1 MPSRLIRD
9 GLIESEA
16 VLSLP
21 VEARWLYV
29 TILLIADDVGL
40 FEATEFHLARKA
52 DLSRPVIG
60 KLLPMLVDADLVR
73 LYQGPGMRQ
82 LGFIPRFRQR
92 LQIQRTKLPAPPPSL
107 YADDEDAVK
116 KFNDLAAKKAVD
128 NGDSPRSTV
137 GQPPEPNQN
146 LTEPEP
152 KKTKKS
158 SSRGEYSEQFEAA
171 WSAYPA
177 RPGASKAASWRAWS
191 ARLKQGVQAELMI
204 DGVKRY
210 AAWCAAT
217 KKDPEYI
224 KQPATFFGPD
234 DHFRAD
240 WSIQGTKRPSVGST
254 AGMNYKDGFG
264 EDGTIL

>member
-1 MPSRLIRD
+1 MANRLIRD

-29 TILLIADDVGL
+29 TVLLSADDVGL

-52 DLSRPVIG
+52 DLNRPLVG
-60 KLLPMLVDADLVR
+60 KLLQMLVDADLVR

-92 LQIQRTKLPAPPPSL
+92 LQIQRSRLHAPPPAL

-128 NGDSPRSTV
+128 NGDPPRQTV
-137 GQPPEPNQN
+137 GQPPEPNLN
-146 LTEPEP
+146 LTEPEL
-152 KKTKKS
+152 KKTKKTS
-158 SSRGEYSEQFEAA
+158 LRGEYSDQFEEA
-171 WSAYPA
+171 WAAYPT
-177 RPGASKAASWRAWS
+177 RPGAVKKAAWRAWQ
-191 ARLKQGVQAELMI
+191 ARIKGGIKADEMTAA
-204 DGVKRY
+204 VKRY
-210 AAWCAAT
+210 AAWCVAT
-217 KKDPEYI
+217 RKDPQYI

-234 DHFRAD
+234 EHFAAD
-240 WSIQGTKRPSVGST
+240 WSVSGTSRVHIGST
-254 AGMNYKDGFG
+254 AGMNYQEGFDNDGK
-264 EDGTIL
+264 IL